1 MLEYTVLSDN
11 LKIYV
16 LLTNV
21 FVLDIFSTSVH
32 NNLYLKWSYPL

>member
-21 FVLDIFSTSVH
+21 FFPDIMFSTLCIIVFT
-32 NNLYLKWSYPL
+32 